1 MKYLDDLIRTEI
13 IENGAVPNVI
23 YVSLTEFADA
33 YLNGVLETT
42 NFETM
47 DGQIRRDHRYKEVR
61 VVPRWLSANK

>member
-13 IENGAVPNVI
+13 IENGAVHNVI
-23 YVSLTEFADA
+23 YVSLTEFADG
-33 YLNGVLETT
+33 YLNGVFDTT

-47 DGQIRRDHRYKEVR
+47 EGQIRRDHRYKKVR